1 MFALRA
7 LKAVTLDRRNLTN
20 RIRARGK
27 PPPNDSDLPDE
38 VIFEVARTTGEVVY
52 ANAKKQD
59 SLPIGQSEKYKHVAF
74 VRGTD
79 TGADVKS
86 DIMRGIGKK
95 DANFKKM
102 VDQIKEFLQE
112 HVEIDHVIGHSL
124 GGALAV
130 EGVKEVG
137 REVRVV
143 GLDAALVLVDG
154 ADIKTRNI
162 NTNSVFDRNLDV
174 FGPTEMHHEWNR
186 FWNANTPSGKV
197 GHRAW
202 EAPYQKRF
210 RGDPNR
216 QQEKRTGF
224 FSGKISYE
232 TAHTGTAGQ
241 PERVGVF

>member
-7 LKAVTLDRRNLTN
+7 LKAVTLDRRTLIN
-20 RIRARGK
+20 RVRARGK
-27 PPPNDSDLPDE
+27 EPPNDSDLPDE
-38 VIFEVARTTGEVVY
+38 IIFEVCRTTGEDVY
-52 ANAKKQD
+52 AQAKMPD
-59 SLPIGQSEKYKHVAF
+59 SLPIGQSQKYPYIAF

-95 DANFKKM
+95 DANFKRM

-124 GGALAV
+124 GGALAI

-143 GLDAALVLVDG
+143 GVDAALILVDG
-154 ADIKTRNI
+154 ADILTRNV
-162 NTNSVFDRNLDV
+162 NSDSRFDKNLDP
-174 FGPTEMHHEWNR
+174 FGPSEMRHEWNR

-202 EAPYQKRF
+202 EAPYLRRY

-216 QQEKRTGF
+216 QREKRTGYY
-224 FSGKISYE
+224 SGKISYE
-232 TAHTGTAGQ
+232 AAHTGTAGQ
-241 PERVGVF
+241 PERVGLF

>member
-7 LKAVTLDRRNLTN
+7 LKLVTLDRRNLTN

-27 PPPNDSDLPDE
+27 PPPNDSDLTDE

-52 ANAKKQD
+52 ANAKKPD

-79 TGADVKS
+79 TVADVKS

-124 GGALAV
+124 GGALAI

-143 GLDAALVLVDG
+143 GLDAALVLIDG
-154 ADIKTRNI
+154 ADTKTRNI
-162 NTNSVFDRNLDV
+162 NTNSVFDRFLV
-174 FGPTEMHHEWNR
+174 R
-186 FWNANTPSGKV
+186 L
-197 GHRAW
+197 
-202 EAPYQKRF
+202 
-210 RGDPNR
+210 
-216 QQEKRTGF
+216 
-224 FSGKISYE
+224 
-232 TAHTGTAGQ
+232 
-241 PERVGVF
+241 

>member
-7 LKAVTLDRRNLTN
+7 LKLVTLDRRNLTN

-52 ANAKKQD
+52 ANAKKPD

-154 ADIKTRNI
+154 ADIKTRNV
-162 NTNSVFDRNLDV
+162 SSDSFFDRQLDP
-174 FGPTEMHHEWNR
+174 FGPSEMHHTWGR
-186 FWNANTPSGKV
+186 MWTANTPSGKV
-197 GHRAW
+197 GHRAH
-202 EAPYQKRF
+202 ELDYLPKY
-210 RGDPNR
+210 RGDLSR
-216 QQEKRTGF
+216 TKEKRTGYY
-224 FSGKISYE
+224 SGKISYE
-232 TAHTGTAGQ
+232 AAHSGSAGQ
-241 PERVGVF
+241 PERYGVF